1 MAPSRKSRSVNKRFS
16 SANEASS
23 SKYVED
29 ASKSKQKKRK
39 FADLLGPQWSKDE
52 VEQFYEAYR
61 KYGKDWKKVAAAVRN
76 RSTEMVEALFTMN
89 RAYLSLPEGTASVV
103 GLIAM
108 MTDHYSVLI
117 VCQRDSESEQE
128 SNEDSGAIRKP
139 QKRLR
144 GKSRSSN
151 LKGSDAH
158 FGDASQSQ
166 LLLTNYGCL
175 SLLKKRRSGIKP
187 HAVGKRTPRVPVS
200 YSYDKDGRDKLF
212 SPSKH
217 NSKAKVDDPN
227 DDDVAHEIALV
238 LTEASQRDGSPQLS
252 QTPNPKI
259 ESHVLSP
266 IRNDRMRSES
276 DMMST
281 KFRCSEMDEGG
292 CELSLGSTGAD
303 NADYDLG
310 KSTREVQRKGKRY
323 YGKKPEVEESMYNH
337 LDDIKEACSG
347 TEEGQ
352 KSGSLRGKLEN
363 EDLDVKSVRSSFK
376 GPRKRSKKALFGD
389 ECSAFDALQTLADLS
404 LMMPDT
410 NAETEPPAKVKEEN
424 LDVMGKS
431 KMKGSHSVAGSE
443 ISALKT
449 SKTGK
454 AFGSNVGP
462 ISEAE
467 GIQGSNNGNR
477 KRKLKSSPFKISSKD
492 EDNDSRLH
500 DTLKIKAADE
510 AKSSVGKVKR
520 SPHNAGLKS
529 GKISKPLDHHSSSST
544 DHKREDGD
552 YALSTAQVLSNN
564 PISLPTKLRSRR
576 KMKLWKSQR
585 DAKISDSTS
594 IDQLNIT
601 AQTIDDR
608 QHDLKERHSSCL
620 SWHKLRRW
628 CIFEW
633 FYSAIDFPWFAK
645 CEFVEYLNHVGLGHI
660 PRLTRVEW
668 GVIRSS
674 LGRPRRFSA
683 QFLKEEKQKLN
694 QYRESVRKHYAE
706 LRAGTREGLP
716 TDLARPLSVGQ
727 RVIAIHPKTR
737 EIHDGSVLTVDY
749 SRCRVQFD
757 RPELGVEFVMDI
769 ECMPL
774 NPVENMPANLS
785 RHGVTLDKIFG
796 NLNEVKINGL
806 LKEAKI
812 EDYMK
817 STSNDKLE
825 STEGSVYISP
835 STHHINKLIKQAKVD
850 LGCSNLQAKFGLSE
864 TVGIQQE
871 TSSQPSALAQ
881 IQAKEAD
888 VHALSELSRALDKKE
903 VVVSELKRLNDEVL
917 ENQINGDNLLK
928 DSENFKKQYAAVLLQ
943 LNEVNEQVSS
953 ALYCLRQRN
962 TYQGTSPLMFLKPVH
977 DSGDPCSHSQEPGS
991 HVAEIV
997 GSSRAKAQTMIDE
1010 AMQAILALKKGESNL
1025 ENIEEAIDFVS
1036 NRLTVDDLA
1045 LPTVR
1050 SAAADTSNA
1059 APVSQNHFNACTSN
1073 TSTASF
1079 VVGPKSNGSS
1089 DKTEMEIP
1097 SELIAHCVATLL
1109 MIQKCTERQFPPS
1122 DVAQVLD
1129 SAVSSLQP
1137 CCPQNLPLY
1146 AEIQKCMGIIRSQ
1159 ILALIPT

>member
-16 SANEASS
+16 SSNEASS

-29 ASKSKQKKRK
+29 ASKTKQKKRK

-117 VCQRDSESEQE
+117 NCQRDSESEQE

-144 GKSRSSN
+144 GKPRNNNS
-151 LKGSDAH
+151 KGSDAH

-166 LLLTNYGCL
+166 SLPANYGCL

-200 YSYDKDGRDKLF
+200 YSYDKDSREKLF

-217 NSKAKVDDPN
+217 SSKAKVDDPN

-259 ESHVLSP
+259 EGHVLSP

-310 KSTREVQRKGKRY
+310 KNTREIQRKGKRY

-352 KSGSLRGKLEN
+352 KSSSLRGKLET
-363 EDLDVKSVRSSFK
+363 EDLDVKSARSSFK
-376 GPRKRSKKALFGD
+376 GQRKRSKKALFGD

-410 NAETEPPAKVKEEN
+410 NAETEPSAKVKEEN

-431 KMKGSHSVAGSE
+431 KLKGSHSVAGAE

-454 AFGSNVGP
+454 AFGNNVGP
-462 ISEAE
+462 IPEAE
-467 GIQGSNNGNR
+467 GIQGSNIGNR

-492 EDNDSRLH
+492 EDNNDSRVN
-500 DTLKIKAADE
+500 DILKIKAADE

-520 SPHNAGLKS
+520 SPHNAGPAKS

-576 KMKLWKSQR
+576 KINLWKSQR
-585 DAKISDSTS
+585 ETKISDSTS

-601 AQTIDDR
+601 AQSIDDR
-608 QHDLKERHSSCL
+608 SHDLKERHSNCL

-628 CIFEW
+628 CVFEW

-674 LGRPRRFSA
+674 LGRPRRFSG

-812 EDYMK
+812 EDYIK

-835 STHHINKLIKQAKVD
+835 STHHINKLIKQA
-850 LGCSNLQAKFGLSE
+850 
-864 TVGIQQE
+864 
-871 TSSQPSALAQ
+871 
-881 IQAKEAD
+881 
-888 VHALSELSRALDKKE
+888 KE

-962 TYQGTSPLMFLKPVH
+962 TYQGTSPLMFLKPVP
-977 DSGDPCSHSQEPGS
+977 DLGDPCSHSQEPGS

-1010 AMQAILALKKGESNL
+1010 AMQAILALKKGESNM

-1036 NRLTVDDLA
+1036 NRLSGDDFA
-1045 LPTVR
+1045 LPSVR
-1050 SAAADTSNA
+1050 STAADTSTA
-1059 APVSQNHFNACTSN
+1059 ALSSQNNLNACTSN
-1073 TSTASF
+1073 PSSANY

-1089 DKTEMEIP
+1089 EKTEVEIP

>member
-1 MAPSRKSRSVNKRFS
+1 MAPSRKSRSVNKRLS

-23 SKYVED
+23 SKYVE
-29 ASKSKQKKRK
+29 APSKGKQKKRK
-39 FADLLGPQWSKDE
+39 FADLLGPQWSRDE

-108 MTDHYSVLI
+108 MTDHYSVLMRF
-117 VCQRDSESEQE
+117 QRDSESEQE
-128 SNEDSGAIRKP
+128 SNEDSGATRKP

-144 GKSRSSN
+144 GKSRNNNS
-151 LKGSDAH
+151 KGLDAH
-158 FGDASQSQ
+158 SSQSQ
-166 LLLTNYGCL
+166 SLPTNYGCL

-200 YSYDKDGRDKLF
+200 YSYDKDSRERIF
-212 SPSKH
+212 SPSRH
-217 NSKAKVDDPN
+217 TSKLKVDDPN

-259 ESHVLSP
+259 EGHVLSP

-303 NADYDLG
+303 NADYDQG
-310 KSTREVQRKGKRY
+310 KNTREIQRKGKRY
-323 YGKKPEVEESMYNH
+323 YGKKAEVEESMYNH

-352 KSGSLRGKLEN
+352 KSGSLRGKLET
-363 EDLDVKSVRSSFK
+363 EDFDVKSVRTSFK

-410 NAETEPPAKVKEEN
+410 TADTEPSAKVKEEN
-424 LDVMGKS
+424 LDVMDKS
-431 KMKGSHSVAGSE
+431 KMKGNHSVVGAG
-443 ISALKT
+443 ISASKT

-454 AFGSNVGP
+454 ASGNNVGP
-462 ISEAE
+462 IPEGE

-477 KRKLKSSPFKISSKD
+477 KRKQKSSPFKISSKD
-492 EDNDSRLH
+492 EDSNDSRVN
-500 DTLKIKAADE
+500 DTPKTKATDDG
-510 AKSSVGKVKR
+510 KSSFGKVKR
-520 SPHNAGLKS
+520 SPHNAGLAKS
-529 GKISKPLDHHSSSST
+529 SKISKPLDHHSSSST

-552 YALSTAQVLSNN
+552 YALSTTQVPSIN
-564 PISLPTKLRSRR
+564 PISLPTKMRSRR
-576 KMKLWKSQR
+576 KMDLLKSQR
-585 DAKISDSTS
+585 DSKIADNIL
-594 IDQLNIT
+594 IDQLNVT
-601 AQTIDDR
+601 AHSLDDR
-608 QHDLKERHSSCL
+608 PHDLKEQHSNCL

-628 CIFEW
+628 CVFEW
-633 FYSAIDFPWFAK
+633 LYSAIDFPWFAK

-683 QFLKEEKQKLN
+683 QFLKEEKHKLN

-812 EDYMK
+812 EDYIK

-825 STEGSVYISP
+825 STDGSVFISP

-850 LGCSNLQAKFGLSE
+850 LGCSNLRTKFGLNE

-871 TSSQPSALAQ
+871 ASSQLSVLAQ

-953 ALYCLRQRN
+953 ALYSLRQRN

-977 DSGDPCSHSQEPGS
+977 DLGDPCSHAQEPGS

-997 GSSRAKAQTMIDE
+997 GSSRAKARTMIDE
-1010 AMQAILALKKGESNL
+1010 AMQAILSLKKRESNL

-1036 NRLTVDDLA
+1036 NKLSVDDLA
-1045 LPTVR
+1045 LPTVK
-1050 SAAADTSNA
+1050 STSADTSNA
-1059 APVSQNHFNACTSN
+1059 TPVSQNHFNAGASN
-1073 TSTASF
+1073 PSAANY
-1079 VVGPKSNGSS
+1079 VVGSKSNSPS
-1089 DKTEMEIP
+1089 DKPEVEIP

-1109 MIQKCTERQFPPS
+1109 MIQKCTERQFPPA

-1129 SAVSSLQP
+1129 SAVNSLQP

>member
-1 MAPSRKSRSVNKRFS
+1 MAPSRKSRSVNKRLS
-16 SANEASS
+16 SANEAFS

-117 VCQRDSESEQE
+117 NCQRDSESEQE
-128 SNEDSGAIRKP
+128 SNENSGARRKP

-144 GKSRSSN
+144 GKSQNNNS
-151 LKGSDAH
+151 KGLDPH

-166 LLLTNYGCL
+166 SFPTNYGCL

-200 YSYDKDGRDKLF
+200 YSYDKDSRERFL
-212 SPSKH
+212 SPSRH
-217 NSKAKVDDPN
+217 NSKTRVDDPN

-259 ESHVLSP
+259 EGHVLSP
-266 IRNDRMRSES
+266 TRNDRMQSES
-276 DMMST
+276 GMMNT

-310 KSTREVQRKGKRY
+310 KNSREIQRKGKRY
-323 YGKKPEVEESMYNH
+323 HGKKPEVEESMYNH

-352 KSGSLRGKLEN
+352 KSGSLRGKLETA
-363 EDLDVKSVRSSFK
+363 DLDVKSVRSSFK

-404 LMMPDT
+404 LMMPDA
-410 NAETEPPAKVKEEN
+410 NAETEPSAKVKEEN
-424 LDVMGKS
+424 LDVMNKS
-431 KMKGSHSVAGSE
+431 KIKGNHSVAGAE

-449 SKTGK
+449 SKKGK
-454 AFGSNVGP
+454 AFGNNVGP
-462 ISEAE
+462 ILESER
-467 GIQGSNNGNR
+467 IQGSNNGNR
-477 KRKLKSSPFKISSKD
+477 KRKLKSSPFKISAKD
-492 EDNDSRLH
+492 EVNSDSRVGE
-500 DTLKIKAADE
+500 TLKIKAADE

-520 SPHNAGLKS
+520 SPHNAGLAKS
-529 GKISKPLDHHSSSST
+529 GKLSKPLDHHLSSST

-552 YALSTAQVLSNN
+552 YALSTAQVPSTN
-564 PISLPTKLRSRR
+564 PISLPTEVRSRR
-576 KMKLWKSQR
+576 KMNLWKSQR
-585 DAKISDSTS
+585 DSKISDNTL
-594 IDQLNIT
+594 IDRFNRP
-601 AQTIDDR
+601 AQSIDDR
-608 QHDLKERHSSCL
+608 PNDLKEQHSNCL

-628 CIFEW
+628 CVYEW

-706 LRAGTREGLP
+706 LCAGTREGLP

-757 RPELGVEFVMDI
+757 RPELGVEFVMDL

-785 RHGVTLDKIFG
+785 RHGVTLGKIFG

-806 LKEAKI
+806 LNEAKI
-812 EDYMK
+812 EEYMK
-817 STSNDKLE
+817 STSNDKLD
-825 STEGSVYISP
+825 STDGSVFVSP
-835 STHHINKLIKQAKVD
+835 INKLIKQAKVD

-871 TSSQPSALAQ
+871 ASSQSSALAQ

-888 VHALSELSRALDKKE
+888 VHALSELSRALSKKE

-962 TYQGTSPLMFLKPVH
+962 TYQGTLPLMFLKPVH
-977 DSGDPCSHSQEPGS
+977 DMGDSCSHAQEPSS

-997 GSSRAKAQTMIDE
+997 GSSRAKAQTLIDE

-1036 NRLTVDDLA
+1036 NRLSMDDLA

-1050 SAAADTSNA
+1050 STAADTSNSP
-1059 APVSQNHFNACTSN
+1059 PVSQNHFNVCTSN
-1073 TSTASF
+1073 PSIADH
-1079 VVGPKSNGSS
+1079 VVGPKSNGLS
-1089 DKTEMEIP
+1089 DKTEVEIP

-1129 SAVSSLQP
+1129 SAVSGLQP